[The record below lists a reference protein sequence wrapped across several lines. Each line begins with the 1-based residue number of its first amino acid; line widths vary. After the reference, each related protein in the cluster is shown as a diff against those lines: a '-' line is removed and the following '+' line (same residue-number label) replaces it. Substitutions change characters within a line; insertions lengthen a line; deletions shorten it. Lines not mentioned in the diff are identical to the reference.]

1 MAGSDSRST
10 RDTACRIGSLTHPEP
25 GRVRP
30 DKVNEYLALL
40 KSELF
45 PAVKKAELKSYSIA
59 QVRYGAPTSEF
70 LSVSGLNNWA
80 QLDERGGIP
89 KAMGEDGYQRFLAKI
104 RPLIL
109 ASEYNIYRL
118 ERDLSYLPAPSGSS
132 TGN

>member
-30 DKVNEYLALL
+30 DKVSEYLA
-40 KSELF
+40 
-45 PAVKKAELKSYSIA
+45 P
-59 QVRYGAPTSEF
+59 EF

-80 QLDERGGIP
+80 QLDEKGGIP
-89 KAMGEDGYQRFLAKI
+89 KAMGEDGYKRFLAKI
-104 RPLIL
+104 RLLVL

-118 ERDLSYLPAPSGSS
+118 ERDLSYLPAASGSS
-132 TGN
+132 AGN